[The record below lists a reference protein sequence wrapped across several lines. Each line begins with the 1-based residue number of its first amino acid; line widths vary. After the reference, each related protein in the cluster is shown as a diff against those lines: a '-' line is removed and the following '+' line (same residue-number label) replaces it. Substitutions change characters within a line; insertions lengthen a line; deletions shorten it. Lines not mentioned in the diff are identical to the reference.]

1 MKTDNI
7 NIAMLEHHQN
17 IQFVYV
23 YIASLSLCV
32 YHISFSDDYINV
44 EIKLHLLLQLHH
56 GK

>member
-1 MKTDNI
+1 
-7 NIAMLEHHQN
+7 MLEHHQN

-23 YIASLSLCV
+23 YIASLCV

-44 EIKLHLLLQLHH
+44 EIKLHLLLQLPH